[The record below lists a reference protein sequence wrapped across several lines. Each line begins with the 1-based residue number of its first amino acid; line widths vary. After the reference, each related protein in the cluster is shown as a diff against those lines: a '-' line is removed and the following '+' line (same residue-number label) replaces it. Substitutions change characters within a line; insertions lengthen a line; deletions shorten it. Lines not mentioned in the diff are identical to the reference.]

1 MSIETTEMLIIGG
14 IVAIGLIAVGRGIG
28 RELAMRRGRPYD
40 AGKPIGAR
48 IPPEAQD
55 PGQP

>member
-1 MSIETTEMLIIGG
+1 MSIETTEMLIIAG

-28 RELAMRRGRPYD
+28 RELAMRRGRSFD
-40 AGKPIGAR
+40 AGKPIGHR
-48 IPPEAQD
+48 MPPEAHD